1 MSLSEIITDSIKY
14 PFSDI
19 TNFLIVGIIA
29 LLSALANIFTI
40 WKITNALYFIGIVV
54 SVIFSLIFMGYAL
67 GIIQRTLE
75 YSDEL
80 PMLDPVNNFI
90 DGIKVLVIGIVYLFI
105 PVVIS
110 LVLAIITGAIGAGLN
125 NVGASV
131 VVAGIITII
140 VFIAFGIFEIIAIA
154 RFAKTKEFGD
164 AFNFGEIIEDM
175 KSIGIAKVIA
185 FLIISIIIM
194 LIAALIAGL
203 FVIIPFVGILIADL
217 LLGAFV
223 ALFFYR
229 GIGLLYLEA

>member
-131 VVAGIITII
+131 VVAGIIAII